1 MSVDGTW
8 RLAARTPV
16 GDTEST
22 LRVTARGDGD
32 IDGTQ
37 TILSETVP
45 VKDGMAEGDR
55 VAWTIDLRTPFPL
68 TLLFRARVEG
78 DRLTGV
84 ARSSRTG
91 EMTFIGER
99 VRDGEEAG

>member
-16 GDTEST
+16 GDTVST
-22 LRVTARGDGD
+22 LRVSVRGGD
-32 IDGTQ
+32 MDGTQ

-55 VAWTIDLRTPFPL
+55 VAWTIDLQAPFPL

-91 EMTFIGER
+91 EMTFTGER
-99 VRDGEEAG
+99 VRDEEAVG